1 MGNSYL
7 SFGGTIRD
15 ANGVLSFS
23 FAGLAGLED
32 ASWVEVAT
40 NKEHLKFFINSFVGP
55 LMVEGYSRNI
65 VLWAANIS
73 KHSRRLA
80 CIVLE
85 LMSCIQFINEGTCY
99 CSLRWFFQALKDE
112 IQMLLY
118 CTVRH
123 VKGPCGWKSSWRIDL
138 YFLGLINFIDCYI
151 FFFLNGRLLRSLH

>member
-1 MGNSYL
+1 MGNSFL

-15 ANGVLSFS
+15 ANGVLSLS

-40 NKEHLKFFINSFVGP
+40 NKEHLKFFINSFVCP
-55 LMVEGYSRNI
+55 LIVEGYSRNV

-99 CSLRWFFQALKDE
+99 CSWRWFFQALKDE

-138 YFLGLINFIDCYI
+138 YFLGLINFMDCY
-151 FFFLNGRLLRSLH
+151 FFFF